1 MNDQGF
7 LINASRCFVIPSFR
21 KSKMPDEGFGL
32 SRKLAT
38 KSKNLQNRCDLLH
51 SLYWQVVS
59 PCSTAFS
66 LVDVS
71 RETFARIAGRLQAGM
86 PGLFVRAR
94 G

>member
-1 MNDQGF
+1 ACG
-7 LINASRCFVIPSFR
+7 
-21 KSKMPDEGFGL
+21 KL
-32 SRKLAT
+32 SSLWVKRPGGTIGRESHSAT

-86 PGLFVRAR
+86 PGLFVHAR